1 MPKVHYPTSLVEE
14 LDVVTNTFV
23 LNKLLQQNQ
32 ISCMTQPSSQKP
44 AEQKFNQAKKLQE
57 VPQEQKRQE
66 SSLKTKA
73 IAWAL
78 GISML
83 PVLAVGTVTYYFG
96 SQLTSKE
103 ISQSRQ
109 TDTTSP
115 AKSEALDRLLSLLL
129 IETGVT
135 AVLAGAIAAF
145 LANRAIR
152 PVLNA
157 SAVSS
162 SMVNSLRQ
170 EVGTRAPIRSK
181 DELVVLETNMSLVKE
196 QLPDLLW
203 KQEAEAERSRVL
215 MNITQRIRESLS
227 EQDVFK
233 TTVEEVRKAL
243 RIDRVVIFRFDSN
256 LDGTFVEESVAP
268 GLPKTLWTTISDP
281 CFQGGYVEQYRNG
294 RVRAID
300 DIYKANLGDCHIGL
314 LERFGVKANLV
325 APIIKND
332 QLFGLLIAHQCSGP
346 RFWQRAEIDF
356 CTQIATQVGFALD
369 YAKLLERIDTKADQ
383 AQVFIDITRR
393 IRESLNE
400 EDVLKTTVEEVRK
413 ALSADRVV
421 VYGFD
426 SDWYGTVIA
435 ESVIPGFPKAL
446 RAKIKDPC
454 FVEGYVEQY
463 QAGRVQAT
471 NNIYEAGL
479 SDCYIGQLEPFA
491 VKANLV
497 APILKDEQLFGLL
510 IAHQCS
516 APRDWQQYEI
526 DLITQIAMQVG
537 FALDHARLLQR
548 IDAEGV
554 RTQLLGDITRGIRE
568 SLNEEDV
575 LKTTV
580 NEVRKAVGADRV
592 LVFGFDADGYG
603 TVIAESVIPGFPKA
617 LRAKIKD
624 PCFAQGYVEMYQAG
638 RVKATNN
645 IYEAGLSDCYISQLE
660 PFAVKAN
667 LVAPILKDDQLFGLL
682 IAHQCSGPRDWQ
694 QPEIDLVAQI
704 AMQVGFALD
713 HARLLYQVEQAYEFA
728 EAAER
733 DQRQQKEALQ
743 RQVSEL
749 LTGSE
754 TVVQTLSNEALGQM
768 ESVTSAYNQIQ
779 TLADSA
785 LRMLIC
791 AQQAELQDQRLS
803 QLVED
808 GHESM
813 NPILDSFCTIQAT
826 VMQAVDN
833 IKHLDE
839 PSQKLSQVA
848 RLISNIASQ
857 LKLQVMNTALEASR
871 SPEVGQKLAML
882 ADNAVSQVQQLNAS
896 IAEAEIESLV
906 AQIQTEANKSIAA
919 MESGV
924 EQAIIG
930 TELVKQTQH
939 KFNEIITITDQMKK
953 LVDELAQTAPMQAKA
968 STSASQSV
976 LEFANIA
983 TKTSEQ
989 VMAVAKSLDK
999 LSPFAQDL
1007 QEGGD

>member
-1 MPKVHYPTSLVEE
+1 
-14 LDVVTNTFV
+14 
-23 LNKLLQQNQ
+23 
-32 ISCMTQPSSQKP
+32 MTQPSSQKP
-44 AEQKFNQAKKLQE
+44 AEQKFNQPKKLQQSP
-57 VPQEQKRQE
+57 VAQQQKRQE
-66 SSLKTKA
+66 SSLKTKV

-96 SQLTSKE
+96 SQLTSKQ

-109 TDTTSP
+109 TDSTSP

-129 IETGVT
+129 VETGVT

-152 PVLNA
+152 PILNA
-157 SAVSS
+157 TTVSN
-162 SMVNSLRQ
+162 SMVNSLRP
-170 EVGTRAPIRSK
+170 EIRTDAPIRST
-181 DELVVLETNMSLVKE
+181 DELVVLETNISLIKE
-196 QLPDLLW
+196 QLPNLLW

-215 MNITQRIRESLS
+215 MKIAQRIRESLS
-227 EQDVFK
+227 EEDVFK
-233 TTVEEVRKAL
+233 TAVEEVRKAL

-300 DIYKANLGDCHIGL
+300 DIYTANLGDCHIGL

-346 RFWQRAEIDF
+346 RLWQRAEIDF
-356 CTQIATQVGFALD
+356 CAQIATQVGFALD
-369 YAKLLERIDTKADQ
+369 YAKLLQRIDTKADQ
-383 AQVFIDITRR
+383 AQIFIDITRR

-413 ALSADRVV
+413 ALSADRAV

-426 SDWYGTVIA
+426 ADGYGTVVA

-454 FVEGYVEQY
+454 FVEGYVEMY

-516 APRDWQQYEI
+516 GPRDWQQYEI

-554 RTQLLGDITRGIRE
+554 RTLLLGDMTRRIRE

-580 NEVRKAVGADRV
+580 NEVRKALGADRV
-592 LVFGFDADGYG
+592 LVFSFDSDWYG
-603 TVIAESVIPGFPKA
+603 IVVAESVVPGFPKA
-617 LRAKIKD
+617 LRAEIKD

-638 RVKATNN
+638 RVQATNN

-667 LVAPILKDDQLFGLL
+667 LVAPILKDDKLFGLL
-682 IAHQCSGPRDWQ
+682 IAHQCSGSRDWQ
-694 QPEIDLVAQI
+694 QYEIDLFAQI
-704 AMQVGFALD
+704 ATQVGFALD
-713 HARLLYQVEQAYEFA
+713 HARLLQQVEQAYEIA

-733 DQRQQKEALQ
+733 EQRQQKEALQ
-743 RQVSEL
+743 HQISEL
-749 LTGSE
+749 LTGSD
-754 TVVQTLSNEALGQM
+754 TVVQTLSTEALGQM
-768 ESVTSAYNQIQ
+768 ESVTNAYNQIQ

-803 QLVED
+803 QLVQD
-808 GHESM
+808 GHESI
-813 NPILDSFCTIQAT
+813 NPILDSFYTIQTTIVEAAEK
-826 VMQAVDN
+826 VQR
-833 IKHLDE
+833 LDE

-848 RLISNIASQ
+848 SLISDIASQ
-857 LKLQVMNTALEASR
+857 LKLQLMNTALEASR
-871 SPEVGQKLAML
+871 SPEAGQKLAML
-882 ADNAVSQVQQLNAS
+882 ADNALSQVQELNAS
-896 IAEAEIESLV
+896 IAEAEIESLI
-906 AQIQTEANKSIAA
+906 AQIQAQANEAIAA

-924 EQAIIG
+924 QQVGIG
-930 TELVKQTQH
+930 TELVKETQF
-939 KFNEIITITDQMKK
+939 KLYEIATITDQMNK
-953 LVDELAQTAPMQAKA
+953 LVEELAQTAPVQAKA

-976 LEFANIA
+976 LEVANIA
-983 TKTSEQ
+983 SKTSEQ

-999 LSPFAQDL
+999 LSPFAQYL
-1007 QEGGD
+1007 QEGSD

>member
-332 QLFGLLIAHQCSGP
+332 QLFGLLIAHQCSAP
-346 RFWQRAEIDF
+346 RLWQRAEIDF

-413 ALSADRVV
+413 ALSADRAV

-426 SDWYGTVIA
+426 ADWYGTVIA

-454 FVEGYVEQY
+454 FAQGYVEMY

-497 APILKDEQLFGLL
+497 APILKDE
-510 IAHQCS
+510 
-516 APRDWQQYEI
+516 
-526 DLITQIAMQVG
+526 
-537 FALDHARLLQR
+537 
-548 IDAEGV
+548 
-554 RTQLLGDITRGIRE
+554 
-568 SLNEEDV
+568 
-575 LKTTV
+575 
-580 NEVRKAVGADRV
+580 
-592 LVFGFDADGYG
+592 
-603 TVIAESVIPGFPKA
+603 
-617 LRAKIKD
+617 
-624 PCFAQGYVEMYQAG
+624 
-638 RVKATNN
+638 
-645 IYEAGLSDCYISQLE
+645 
-660 PFAVKAN
+660 
-667 LVAPILKDDQLFGLL
+667 QLFGLL

-733 DQRQQKEALQ
+733 EQRQQKEALQ

-826 VMQAVDN
+826 VMQAVEN